1 MLTELTITLLGR
13 GTHMSGDLASILKI
27 VDESKLPYCLTPF
40 GTCIEGDWEQVIA
53 LIKQCHTQ
61 ARSLSHHVLTT
72 VRIEDEEGAK
82 EKLTENIASVERALG
97 HPLNRHVIAG

>member
-1 MLTELTITLLGR
+1 
-13 GTHMSGDLASILKI
+13 MSGDLASIIKI
-27 VDESKLPYCLTPF
+27 VDESKLPYSLTPF

-72 VRIEDEEGAK
+72 IRIEDEEGAK
-82 EKLTENIASVERALG
+82 EKLTENITSVEHALG